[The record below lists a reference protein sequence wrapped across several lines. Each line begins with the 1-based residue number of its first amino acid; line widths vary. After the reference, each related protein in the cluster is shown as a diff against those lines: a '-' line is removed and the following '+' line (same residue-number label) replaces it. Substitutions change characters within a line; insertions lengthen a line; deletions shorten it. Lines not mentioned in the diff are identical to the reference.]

1 MFLVLQGG
9 LGMNSF
15 VPKRSP
21 WKEKI
26 RKKVFIL
33 TVIVFL
39 IIAWEIYKTKRENY
53 TELWNK
59 VNNITYTLCKEDCRP
74 SIGCQCGD

>member
-1 MFLVLQGG
+1 MQ
-9 LGMNSF
+9 MNSF

-26 RKKVFIL
+26 RQKVFIL
-33 TVIVFL
+33 TVIVLL
-39 IIAWEIYKTKRENY
+39 IITWEIYKEKKENY
-53 TELWNK
+53 TELWGK
-59 VNNITYTLCKEDCRP
+59 VNNITDTLCKEDCRP